1 MKLNEAKFRS
11 PKWLRNYV
19 DFEVNTGDDISGE
32 PSKGSIKREKKRK
45 EKESRQNWDQRWRSC
60 DEDEFKQFY
69 KEVYNKGKTVYSFD
83 IQDIRDKWR
92 GDNRLWDSFDNWLDK
107 KRKKEEAKEQIKKEL
122 AELIVLIKAD
132 FQKSPYRDKFTL
144 SKPGGSFQFT
154 YTFDDGRVFKLDDS
168 NGYSLYWDKVVYTI
182 GIDWRLK
189 FGELI
194 REIVGN
200 AKFRQQQQQRSG
212 YDRYNSYGSGSSSGS
227 SGYRSSSS
235 SSGSSQQ
242 QRKANTPP
250 KWKDHPKGAM
260 YQNLKDTVKLRE
272 EQLKRATGSDRTALE
287 NELNAAKRMLDNL
300 NKKYNFESNIQN
312 FIQFNQIFEKSKFVD
327 TDEFNDLLDKI
338 NDGGITSLTD
348 IEKKRLDLFSMDD
361 EPILDVIERMGD
373 LTAQFKIINKKLK
386 DLQSQGKIVDAKNL
400 FRDEWAPLNNEM
412 MKLEKEIESYGIEL
426 GDETFMSMMNK
437 HRADVYGYDP
447 DKEGDDELEM
457 DI

>member
-32 PSKGSIKREKKRK
+32 PSKSSIKKEKKRQ
-45 EKESRQNWDQRWRSC
+45 EKEAKDNWDKRWRSC
-60 DEDEFKQFY
+60 DTDEFRQFY
-69 KEVYNKGKTVYSFD
+69 KEVYNNGKTVYSFD
-83 IQDIRDKWR
+83 LDDIRSRWR
-92 GDNRLWDSFDNWLDK
+92 GDDRLWNTFDTWLDK
-107 KRKKEEAKEQIKKEL
+107 KKKKEEAKEQIKKEL
-122 AELIVLIKAD
+122 AELMDLIKAD
-132 FQKSPYRDKFTL
+132 FQKSPYRDKYTL
-144 SKPGGSFQFT
+144 SRLGEKFQFI
-154 YTFDDGRVFKLDDS
+154 YKFDDGRIFKLDDT
-168 NGYSLYWDKVVYTI
+168 NGYNLYWDKIVYTI

-189 FGELI
+189 FGQLVS
-194 REIVGN
+194 EIVKN
-200 AKFRQQQQQRSG
+200 SKFRQQQQQRSG
-212 YDRYNSYGSGSSSGS
+212 YDRYNSYGGSSSGS
-227 SGYRSSSS
+227 SGYRQSSGS

-272 EQLKRATGSDRTALE
+272 EQLKRTTGSDRTALE

-327 TDEFNDLLDKI
+327 TDEFNELLDKI

-361 EPILDVIERMGD
+361 EPILDVIDRMGD
-373 LTAQFKIINKKLK
+373 LTTQFKIVNKKLK

-400 FRDEWAPLNNEM
+400 FRD
-412 MKLEKEIESYGIEL
+412 
-426 GDETFMSMMNK
+426 
-437 HRADVYGYDP
+437 
-447 DKEGDDELEM
+447 
-457 DI
+457 